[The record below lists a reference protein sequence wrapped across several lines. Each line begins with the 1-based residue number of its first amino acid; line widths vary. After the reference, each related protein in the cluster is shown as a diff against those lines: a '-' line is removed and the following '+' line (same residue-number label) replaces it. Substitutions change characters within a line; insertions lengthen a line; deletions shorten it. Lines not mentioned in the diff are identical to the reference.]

1 MKNINEFVLNL
12 KLNDETSS
20 SGTVSIKTRDDI
32 DDKFKWNIEDMYP
45 NHDLWQR
52 DVDTSLAMSSE
63 FIKLKGKI
71 IDSAQSLFDAFTA
84 RDAIWQKIE
93 KAFVYSRMRR
103 DEDNRNELYQGM
115 CDKAQSAISKIN
127 ANMSFFTPELLESS
141 KDVIDEFID
150 QLPQLSQYK
159 FLIDDMFREKE
170 HSLSQKEENILAQM
184 GELMSA
190 TNNIFTMLNN
200 ADLTFG
206 QITDKNG
213 ESIEITH
220 GNYISYMENQDKN
233 VRKQAYEA
241 MYTSYK
247 NLINTISTTYNF
259 NTKTDAVYAKI
270 RKYPSSRAAALSSD
284 NIDEVVYDNLIS
296 VVEKNLPTMHK
307 YMAIRK
313 KMLGLETLNM
323 TDVYV
328 PLVKIPQNPT
338 SIPGEKLNFQQA
350 VDIMCEALAPL
361 GEKYVSDVKAG
372 VSAGWIDVY
381 ENQGK
386 TSGAYSFGSYDSMPY
401 ILLNFAS
408 SLKDVFTLVHEM
420 GHSMHSFYTRATQP
434 YTYGDHSI
442 FTAEVASTVNENLLV
457 KYLLS
462 KEENTEMRKYLINY
476 HIEEFRTTV
485 FRQTMFAEFEKW
497 SHEQIEKGEP
507 LTAQSM
513 CAYYLKLNQKYFGNE
528 VEMDD
533 LIQYEWARIP
543 HFYNAFYVYK
553 YATGYSAAAAISDII
568 LNEGPDDYLKFLTTG
583 SSNHPIPLLKIA
595 GVDMSGKEPIERAM
609 KVFRS
614 LVEQLDELS

>member
-307 YMAIRK
+307 YMTIRK

-609 KVFRS
+609 KVFRN